1 MLPWRNIA
9 TEESMERK
17 IVRGE
22 IKEAAEGA
30 TEGRVVARIATF
42 NAKDADGDITLPGA
56 FGEQTVPMVYGHDW
70 LSMPI
75 GKGRIY
81 EEGDSAIFDGQFNLD
96 IEAGREAFASV
107 KFMGDLQ
114 EWSYGYE
121 VKDYEMTKD
130 ARILKSLGVKEA
142 SPVLVGAGSDTQT
155 LLVKSRDNTMN
166 LIEVLAN
173 NGDEAAKDYL
183 EAIEAE
189 GDKDDG
195 LKFAEEVERAVV
207 TLERLASRAEE
218 IKSLREEKGGNLG
231 GESVDGLTKVNDRIG
246 VLLTS
251 VEAGPVDV
259 DAEFLHYQETMAR
272 VNGEL

>member
-1 MLPWRNIA
+1 
-9 TEESMERK
+9 MERK
-17 IVRGE
+17 TVRGE

-30 TEGRVVARIATF
+30 SEGVVVARIATF
-42 NAKDADGDITLPGA
+42 NAKDKDGDITLAGA

-81 EEGDSAIFDGQFNLD
+81 EEADSAIFEGQFNLN
-96 IEAGREAFASV
+96 IEPGREAFESV

-121 VKDYEMTKD
+121 VKDYEMTKE

-142 SPVLVGAGSDTQT
+142 SPVLVGAGMDTGT

-173 NGDEAAKDYL
+173 NGDEAAKSYL
-183 EAIEAE
+183 EAIKAE

-218 IKSLREEKGGNLG
+218 IKTLREEKGGNLG
-231 GESVDGLTKVNDRIG
+231 GESVDGLTKVNDRIEE
-246 VLLTS
+246 LLAS

-259 DAEFLHYQETMAR
+259 DAEFLHYQATMAR